1 MAGTGTNAVAR
12 PATRLRA
19 PSASSARDFVRDGIR
34 WDRLGRIALLVTL
47 AFVLL
52 LYISPVTRWVAQSRT
67 AAEHRTELRELK
79 ADNARLKARA
89 GNLRRPD
96 ALEREARG
104 LGMVRR
110 GERPFVIENAGAR

>member
-1 MAGTGTNAVAR
+1 MVGTGTHAATR
-12 PATRLRA
+12 SPARLRA
-19 PSASSARDFVRDGIR
+19 PLARSVASLGEGIR
-34 WDRLGRIALLVTL
+34 WDRLGRIVLLVTL
-47 AFVLL
+47 GFVLL
-52 LYISPVTRWVAQSRT
+52 LYISPVNRWVAQSQT

-89 GNLRRPD
+89 ASLKRPD